1 MARPQCAN
9 CCGPFQASHTDCP
22 ARPSVVNG
30 VVSLP
35 GRKERAR
42 IRKAGQKVFDTLY
55 KATRSDSSHEAAGV
69 PTSTSQN
76 QQPGAKR
83 ARTRTPSASSI
94 VCLGDGSTDSS
105 SMDEDEADEAEDSPD
120 NTYIDRPVLPMPSR
134 SQRAAQ
140 KPNYNVANAYTHLEL
155 DSET

>member
-9 CCGPFQASHTDCP
+9 CCGPFQAGHKDCP

-30 VVSLP
+30 IVSLP
-35 GRKERAR
+35 DRKERAR
-42 IRKAGQKVFDTLY
+42 IRKAGQKVSDTPY
-55 KATRSDSSHEAAGV
+55 KATRSDSSQRSAV
-69 PTSTSQN
+69 DPVSTSQN

-94 VCLGDGSTDSS
+94 VCLSDGSTDGS
-105 SMDEDEADEAEDSPD
+105 SMDEDEADEAEDSSD
-120 NTYIDRPVLPMPSR
+120 NTHIDRPVLPMPSR

-140 KPNYNVANAYTHLEL
+140 KPNYNVANGSTHLEL